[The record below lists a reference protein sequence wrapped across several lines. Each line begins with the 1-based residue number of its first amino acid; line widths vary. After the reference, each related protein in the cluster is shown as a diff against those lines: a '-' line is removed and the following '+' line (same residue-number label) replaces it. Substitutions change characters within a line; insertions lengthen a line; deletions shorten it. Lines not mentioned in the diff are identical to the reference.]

1 MDDQISR
8 KAVLDFMKG
17 WKGKGCKGETIE
29 YVRNLPSVPAVPL
42 DKLCEWLQDNAALTY
57 GAHIS
62 AHGWKRELTV
72 LMEEQDAKKET

>member
-42 DKLCEWLQDNAALTY
+42 RKLCEWLQDNAALTY

-62 AHGWKRELTV
+62 ATGWKRELTV
-72 LMEEQDAKKET
+72 WMEEQRQ